1 MNYDFWYEDTTY
13 TSMAKNNN
21 QYKFYPSVK
30 YSGGVKLL
38 SRGQRQLFLCGNYFI
53 YLDGI
58 AFVAVE

>member
-1 MNYDFWYEDTTY
+1 
-13 TSMAKNNN
+13 MAKNNN

-30 YSGGVKLL
+30 YSEGPPPLTVLHTGVKLL

>member
-1 MNYDFWYEDTTY
+1 
-13 TSMAKNNN
+13 MAKNNN

-30 YSGGVKLL
+30 YSEGGGVKLL
-38 SRGQRQLFLCGNYFI
+38 SRGQHQLFLCGNYFI

>member
-1 MNYDFWYEDTTY
+1 
-13 TSMAKNNN
+13 MAKNNN

-30 YSGGVKLL
+30 YSEGGGVKLL

>member
-1 MNYDFWYEDTTY
+1 
-13 TSMAKNNN
+13 MAKNNN

-30 YSGGVKLL
+30 YSEGGRGGVKLL